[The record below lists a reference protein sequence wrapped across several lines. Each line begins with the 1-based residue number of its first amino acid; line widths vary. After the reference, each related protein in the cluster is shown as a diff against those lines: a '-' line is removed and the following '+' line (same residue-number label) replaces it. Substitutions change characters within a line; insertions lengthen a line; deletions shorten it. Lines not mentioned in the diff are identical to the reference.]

1 MIVYT
6 ARLCQLMPRT
16 KVGIREFRANLA
28 SILESKT
35 PVTVTRHGQT
45 LGVFVPVGARS
56 KLAAAPRS
64 RKPTKADLEAIR
76 RAGGEVD
83 AMIAALGTSTDE
95 LIADFEKARREK
107 RAARTRT

>member
-1 MIVYT
+1 
-6 ARLCQLMPRT
+6 MPRT

-35 PVTVTRHGQT
+35 PVTVTRHGET

-56 KLAAAPRS
+56 TSATLGRS
-64 RKPTKADLEAIR
+64 RKPTKADIEAVR
-76 RAGGEVD
+76 RAGAEID
-83 AMIAALGTSTDE
+83 AMIAAMGTTAEE

-107 RAARTRT
+107 RASRTRT

>member
-6 ARLCQLMPRT
+6 ARLCETMPRT

-35 PVTVTRHGQT
+35 PVTVTRHGET
-45 LGVFVPVGARS
+45 LGVFVPVGARPKS
-56 KLAAAPRS
+56 ATLS
-64 RKPTKADLEAIR
+64 RLSKPTNADVAAVR
-76 RAGGEVD
+76 RAGAKMD
-83 AMIAALGTSTDE
+83 AMIAAMGTTAEE

-107 RAARTRT
+107 RASRTRI